1 MQSKSI
7 TYKQY
12 LLKKQTKN
20 KKKKN
25 IKNDIILGYKFEH
38 AKVNIKV
45 CSLCMRV
52 TEKKKT
58 VQKENIYH
66 LGSCNIHHENL
77 DISFKIRTI

>member
-12 LLKKQTKN
+12 LLKKQ
-20 KKKKN
+20 KKKKQKTKN
-25 IKNDIILGYKFEH
+25 FKNDIILGYKFEH

-52 TEKKKT
+52 TEKKK
-58 VQKENIYH
+58 QFRKKIYIIWV
-66 LGSCNIHHENL
+66 LATFIM
-77 DISFKIRTI
+77 KILTSVLR